1 MQYMHIPGT
10 DIRISRLCLGTMTFG
25 SPVAQEDAVRLTR
38 YALDEHGINF
48 VDTANMYE
56 GYRRVAGSAGG
67 VAEEILGRAMQGR
80 RGEFVLATKV
90 GMKVGPLPEDE
101 NTSPNAIRVQ
111 LRRSLRRL
119 ATDYVDLYYLHR
131 YDPHTPPHDIVRAIG
146 RELAAGTVRAWG
158 VSNYT
163 AGQLEALAQAAR
175 DEGVAPPAMC
185 QPALSLL
192 NTAAMTDGLLSCC
205 EREHVGVVPY
215 QVLQGGLLTGKYRRG
230 QDAPEGSRMAEKP
243 DWMKPVTDETHALL
257 ARCEEAAGREGI
269 SMAQYAL
276 RWALRQQAV
285 VSALVGVK
293 RPDQLDEAVGAL

>member
-1 MQYMHIPGT
+1 
-10 DIRISRLCLGTMTFG
+10 
-25 SPVAQEDAVRLTR
+25 
-38 YALDEHGINF
+38 
-48 VDTANMYE
+48 MYE

-101 NTSPNAIRVQ
+101 NTSPDAIRVQ